1 MHSLTIPSDT
11 SYKLIEATNKDNY
24 TPLQLAR
31 SYGRVV
37 ERAKITNSLETY
49 DTVSG

>member
-1 MHSLTIPSDT
+1 M
-11 SYKLIEATNKDNY
+11 KLLLSKGASIEATNKDSY

-37 ERAKITNSLETY
+37 ELLERAKITNSLETY
-49 DTVSG
+49 ETVSG